1 MGKKGLEGLD
11 CTQHDGVYAWGV
23 GSTRA
28 AVRVEGVR
36 WLRSPPHMRA
46 SPVTGHAEPD
56 RRGPSYKPVQAGK
69 PNKKMC
75 QSELISFIL
84 GLQ

>member
-1 MGKKGLEGLD
+1 MLHPTRLSLSTSGATPQAAQAPGMGKKGLEGLD

-56 RRGPSYKPVQAGK
+56 R
-69 PNKKMC
+69 
-75 QSELISFIL
+75 
-84 GLQ
+84 